1 MQQPTN
7 ERNTVQST
15 KLYRST
21 SDTRIA
27 GVAGGIADH
36 FGTDPTLVR
45 AIFLALALCGGAGL
59 VIYLILWIT
68 VPKRPVAQTVDSARS
83 TEQEGP
89 RAA

>member
-1 MQQPTN
+1 M
-7 ERNTVQST
+7 QST

-21 SDTRIA
+21 SDAKIA

-59 VIYLILWIT
+59 VIYLALWIT
-68 VPKRPVAQTVDSARS
+68 VPKRPAANTDDRARP
-83 TEQEGP
+83 TEQAGS